1 MTTMHS
7 PTKKLAILALFAALA
22 LGIYGLE
29 TLIPN
34 PFPIPG
40 VKLGLANIVTLVVL
54 RRFGIREASLVLAV
68 RILLSALLFGN
79 GMTLLYSATGGILC
93 LVVEFFINK
102 FLRGHAIFVTA
113 IFGALVHNAGQLLV
127 AYFFTKVINVI
138 IYAPY
143 LVVAAILTG
152 LFSGLCA
159 HFTLKLLPKVL
170 KDED

>member
-1 MTTMHS
+1 M
-7 PTKKLAILALFAALA
+7 
-22 LGIYGLE
+22 
-29 TLIPN
+29 
-34 PFPIPG
+34 
-40 VKLGLANIVTLVVL
+40 
-54 RRFGIREASLVLAV
+54 
-68 RILLSALLFGN
+68 
-79 GMTLLYSATGGILC
+79 
-93 LVVEFFINK
+93 
-102 FLRGHAIFVTA
+102 TA